1 MKKLIILLIATMLF
15 TTKVYGIKSRNL
27 VGGIEARDCN
37 YCFLSENNSQKFNWM
52 QTDWQKSKFTELNQQ
67 SVDAEGALLL
77 GILLVIGQDWDRNSK
92 ISICSKPLSNGQRII
107 INCWRGCRLAGPFQ
121 VAVSATLVLNNL

>member
-37 YCFLSENNSQKFNWM
+37 YCFLSEINSQKLKKANNIEDIAAKNC
-52 QTDWQKSKFTELNQQ
+52 T
-67 SVDAEGALLL
+67 
-77 GILLVIGQDWDRNSK
+77 ILLIVNDIAILYSTYILYK
-92 ISICSKPLSNGQRII
+92 YCFLII
-107 INCWRGCRLAGPFQ
+107 
-121 VAVSATLVLNNL
+121 

>member
-77 GILLVIGQDWDRNSK
+77 GILLGIGQDWDRNSK
-92 ISICSKPLSNGQRII
+92 TSICSKPLSNGQRII
-107 INCWRGCRLAGPFQ
+107 KTVRGVVDSPDPFK
-121 VAVSATLVLNNL
+121 LMLGLLWC

>member
-15 TTKVYGIKSRNL
+15 TTKALGIESGNL

-52 QTDWQKSKFTELNQQ
+52 QTDWQKSKFTQLNQQ
-67 SVDAEGALLL
+67 SVDAEAALLL
-77 GILLVIGQDWDRNSK
+77 GILLGIGQDWDRNSK
-92 ISICSKPLSNGQRII
+92 TSICSKPLSNGQRII
-107 INCWRGCRLAGPFQ
+107 KNC
-121 VAVSATLVLNNL
+121 

>member
-15 TTKVYGIKSRNL
+15 TTKALGIESGNL

-52 QTDWQKSKFTELNQQ
+52 QTDWQKSKLTELNQQ

-77 GILLVIGQDWDRNSK
+77 GILLGIGQDWDRNSK

-107 INCWRGCRLAGPFQ
+107 KNC
-121 VAVSATLVLNNL
+121 

>member
-77 GILLVIGQDWDRNSK
+77 GILLGIGQDWDRNSK

-107 INCWRGCRLAGPFQ
+107 KNC
-121 VAVSATLVLNNL
+121 

>member
-27 VGGIEARDCN
+27 VGAIEARDCN

-52 QTDWQKSKFTELNQQ
+52 HTDWQKGKFTELNQQ

-92 ISICSKPLSNGQRII
+92 ISICSKPLSYGQRII
-107 INCWRGCRLAGPFQ
+107 RNC
-121 VAVSATLVLNNL
+121 